1 MLADAR
7 SNPAAV
13 RCIIMT
19 DLKQNN
25 IFSNF
30 LNRYYIFCSHKSFA
44 ERETNAKQ
52 TQQFSRK
59 RISWLTLWLEI
70 SNFREDF
77 EHTYISTRYISCS
90 LRRRNTIK
98 EDAFQCIKG
107 NTSFLELKF
116 LSYSHWVEMYTY
128 DFELENAI

>member
-44 ERETNAKQ
+44 EREENVANA
-52 TQQFSRK
+52 TVSRK

-70 SNFREDF
+70 SSFREDF
-77 EHTYISTRYISCS
+77 KHTYISTRYISCS

-116 LSYSHWVEMYTY
+116 LSYSHWVEIYTY
-128 DFELENAI
+128 RFEAANAI

>member
-44 ERETNAKQ
+44 EREENVANA
-52 TQQFSRK
+52 TVSRK

-70 SNFREDF
+70 SSFREDF
-77 EHTYISTRYISCS
+77 KHTYISTRYISCS

-116 LSYSHWVEMYTY
+116 LSYSHWVEIYTY
-128 DFELENAI
+128 RFEAENAI

>member
-19 DLKQNN
+19 DWKQNK

-44 ERETNAKQ
+44 EREANAANATVFEKKNIMTNIV
-52 TQQFSRK
+52 T
-59 RISWLTLWLEI
+59 
-70 SNFREDF
+70 
-77 EHTYISTRYISCS
+77 
-90 LRRRNTIK
+90 
-98 EDAFQCIKG
+98 
-107 NTSFLELKF
+107 
-116 LSYSHWVEMYTY
+116 
-128 DFELENAI
+128 